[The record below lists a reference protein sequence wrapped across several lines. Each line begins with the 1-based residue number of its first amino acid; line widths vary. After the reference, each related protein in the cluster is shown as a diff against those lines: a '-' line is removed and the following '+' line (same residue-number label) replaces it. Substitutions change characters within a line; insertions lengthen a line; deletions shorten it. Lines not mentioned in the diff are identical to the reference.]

1 MLVCFWLTAGLCTS
15 NDEVVKD
22 QRLCSLKQ
30 QCSKSQSLPLC
41 KRDNESTRSV
51 KKKSCTWVL
60 VFAFRGGRV
69 HVCVWF
75 HLYVCVGEVCPNAAV
90 ASQFSPV
97 YIPCL
102 LCSSLHLPRAVLA
115 ASRLAAFQT
124 EQLPILV
131 CFNAHR
137 HRHTHTH
144 THIPYIHT
152 HTHTRFEN
160 DP

>member
-51 KKKSCTWVL
+51 KERAAREYLCLLS
-60 VFAFRGGRV
+60 GGDG
-69 HVCVWF
+69 CMYVWF